1 VPLEI
6 ERFMVWTKE
15 TALKELNN
23 LIEQVTAVKRGTR
36 FSAEH
41 TRWMFRTRRILE
53 EIFGRNSPYYAFFT
67 AMEWQKTGTLVI
79 PTGPQLPHPLVAME
93 QMHHAAYLE
102 QLESTKGML
111 QEAAS
116 YLESAD
122 DISAV
127 YQGKDTAPEASDI
140 VRIIHLAE
148 HQLRRTIRERPKG
161 ETEVQDA
168 LENLLIGADI
178 DYKREKESIEYS
190 SKTYI
195 PDFTFPRLD
204 LALDCKFCGTDIAEK
219 RLIKEIND
227 YIVAFRTKYGNIAFV
242 VYDLGFIRDIDL
254 FVGSFERHQNVIVR
268 IVKH

>member
-1 VPLEI
+1 VT
-6 ERFMVWTKE
+6 WTKE
-15 TALKELNN
+15 TALKELSD
-23 LIEQVTAVKRGTR
+23 LIEQVAVVEQSRR

-53 EIFGRNSPYYAFFT
+53 EIFGRNSSYYAFFT
-67 AMEWQKTGTLVI
+67 ALEWQKTGTLMI
-79 PTGPQLPHPLVAME
+79 PTGPQMPHPLVAIE

-111 QEAAS
+111 QEAS
-116 YLESAD
+116 SHLESAD

-148 HQLRRTIRERPKG
+148 HQLRKAIRERPEG

-168 LENLLIGADI
+168 FENLLIGADI

-195 PDFTFPRLD
+195 PDFTFPKLD
-204 LALDCKFCGTDIAEK
+204 LALDFKFCGTDNAEK

-227 YIVAFRTKYGNIAFV
+227 YIVAFRSKYGNITFV
-242 VYDLGFIRDIDL
+242 VYDMGFIRDVDL
-254 FVGSFERHQNVIVR
+254 FVGSFEQHQNVIVR
-268 IVKH
+268 VVKH